1 MQEALP
7 NLCLGVPFLMRGGE
21 QAPEGRF
28 GASHRPRG
36 KRLKILIADDNALSR
51 KILES
56 ALSLPEHELVVACD
70 GKQALEKIQQP
81 DSADLLILDWIMPGM
96 DGVEVCHHVRQSER
110 PLPQYIILLTSRG
123 EKRDIVAGLEA
134 GADDY
139 ITKPFDKKE
148 LLARVQ
154 AGFRILNLQRA
165 LAKRAK
171 ELEEALSEVKTLE
184 GLLPICS
191 YCRKIRNDKDYWQ
204 ELELY
209 VEERS
214 DARFSHGI
222 CPGCYEK
229 IIKPQIAKTTKQI

>member
-1 MQEALP
+1 M
-7 NLCLGVPFLMRGGE
+7 
-21 QAPEGRF
+21 
-28 GASHRPRG
+28 
-36 KRLKILIADDNALSR
+36 KILIADDNALSR

-56 ALSLPEHELVVACD
+56 ALSRPEYELIVACD

-96 DGVEVCHHVRQSER
+96 DGVEVCHHARQSER

-123 EKRDIVAGLEA
+123 EKRDIVTGLEA

-139 ITKPFDKKE
+139 VTKPFDEKE

-154 AGFRILNLQRA
+154 AGFRILNLQSA

-171 ELEEALSEVKTLE
+171 ELEEALLEVKTLE

-209 VEERS
+209 VEEHS

-229 IIKPQIAKTTKQI
+229 IVKPQIGKKTKQT

>member
-1 MQEALP
+1 M
-7 NLCLGVPFLMRGGE
+7 
-21 QAPEGRF
+21 
-28 GASHRPRG
+28 
-36 KRLKILIADDNALSR
+36 KILIAEDSALSR

-56 ALSLPEHELVVACD
+56 ALSRPEYELVVACD

-81 DSADLLILDWIMPGM
+81 ESPSLLILDWVMPGM
-96 DGVEVCHHVRQSER
+96 DGIDVCRHVRQSGR
-110 PLPQYIILLTSRG
+110 PLPQYIILVTSRG

-139 ITKPFDKKE
+139 VTKPFDEKE

-154 AGFRILNLQRA
+154 VGFRILNLQSA

-191 YCRKIRNDKDYWQ
+191 YCKKIRNDKDYWQ
-204 ELELY
+204 EVEFY

-214 DARFSHGI
+214 DARFTHGI

-229 IIKPQIAKTTKQI
+229 VIKPQMVEATKQT

>member
-1 MQEALP
+1 M
-7 NLCLGVPFLMRGGE
+7 
-21 QAPEGRF
+21 
-28 GASHRPRG
+28 
-36 KRLKILIADDNALSR
+36 KILIAEDNALSR
-51 KILES
+51 KILEN
-56 ALSLPEHELVVACD
+56 ALSRPEYELVMACD

-81 DSADLLILDWIMPGM
+81 DSPELLILDWVMPGA
-96 DGVEVCHHVRQSER
+96 DGVEVCRHVRQSAR
-110 PLPQYIILLTSRG
+110 RLPQYIILLTSRG

-139 ITKPFDKKE
+139 VTKPFDEKE
-148 LLARVQ
+148 LRARVQ
-154 AGFRILNLQRA
+154 VGFRILSLQSA

-191 YCRKIRNDKDYWQ
+191 YCKKIRDDKDYWQ
-204 ELELY
+204 EVELF

-214 DARFSHGI
+214 SARFTHGI

-229 IIKPQIAKTTKQI
+229 VIKPQLVQTTEQT